1 MTTAALL
8 YGANGFTGR
17 AIAHQLAGTM
27 DLVLGGRDE
36 GRVRAVAEPL
46 GLGWRVFDL
55 ADPGHV
61 AAGLAGITAVLHA
74 AGPFAQTA
82 RPMVDACLASG
93 VHYLD
98 LGGEWPVFAELMA
111 RDAEARAA
119 GVMLLPGTGLTVAA
133 TDCLMARAVEL
144 WPDTVRLC
152 LGISRAQVISRGS
165 VTTMVSLLGPDAL
178 IRRGGELV
186 SVPAGSLT
194 RAFDF
199 GGGLSEAVATSWA
212 DVVTGEWDHGSA
224 RHRGLFRNALGA
236 ARGLSR
242 RGAGDGHYRGA
253 AVAPAW
259 RRPRPRLAR
268 AARRRRAGCRALYHG
283 GRGARS
289 LAAGAAA
296 GAAHARWLRR
306 QRADRRRGAAAG
318 CCRAR
323 PPPGFATPARAFGAN
338 FVVESGAGLF
348 LADGGRAAA

>member
-55 ADPGHV
+55 ADPGQV

-111 RDAEARAA
+111 RDPEARAA

-133 TDCLMARAVEL
+133 TDCLMTRAVEL

-165 VTTMVSLLGPDAL
+165 VTTMASLLGPDAL

-212 DVVTGEWDHGSA
+212 DVVTGEWTTGVRDIEVYSEMHWAQRAGFRAGGLAMGTTGAQPWRQLGGALA
-224 RHRGLFRNALGA
+224 RAWPEQP
-236 ARGLSR
+236 
-242 RGAGDGHYRGA
+242 GA
-253 AVAPAW
+253 AVQEVARFTMVVEALDPW
-259 RRPRPRLAR
+259 RRVRRLALR
-268 AARRRRAGCRALYHG
+268 TLDGYGASVLTAAEA
-283 GRGARS
+283 
-289 LAAGAAA
+289 
-296 GAAHARWLRR
+296 LRR
-306 QRADRRRGAAAG
+306 VLSGTA
-318 CCRAR
+318 
-323 PPPGFATPARAFGAN
+323 PPGFATPARAFGAN